1 MRRIWALADKDLLQT
16 RRDKLAG
23 LFTIIMPIAFT
34 LFLGLIIGT
43 GEQAYPLVL
52 ADQDKGDAA
61 RELVRGLR
69 GSEVVSVEVVGV
81 KEVDER
87 VDNGQAAAGLIIPKG
102 YSEAVAA
109 GRRAELTVVR
119 DAGSSGAQTAEQEVR
134 TLAGQQAVQTRAAT
148 AATEAVAQ
156 AYGIENADRL
166 RRDAAQAV
174 AQSLSAPAVTVGT
187 VQSGSSGGEVPSGFD
202 LTSTGMIINFVL
214 FSTMTAGVALI
225 MERRSGT
232 LQRLLTT
239 RASRGEL
246 IGGKVLGMFI
256 LTFIQQI
263 LLIGIGA
270 LAFGVDYFNDPA
282 ALLLVMISLSALV
295 SCLGLLLAT
304 LFGSEQALIAA
315 TVLISMAWAA
325 MSGGWF
331 PLEITGPTF
340 SAIGHVWP
348 TAWILD
354 AMRGIILKDYGVVD
368 VLPAVGYAFAWAAGF
383 FLIGVWRFRSTEK

>member
-23 LFTIIMPIAFT
+23 LFIVIMPIAFT

-69 GSEVVSVEVVGV
+69 RSEVVSVEAVGV
-81 KEVDER
+81 KEVDKQ

-109 GRRAELTVVR
+109 GRPAELTVVR

-134 TLAGQQAVQTRAAT
+134 TLAAQQAVQTRAAT

-166 RRDAAQAV
+166 RRDATQAV
-174 AQSLSAPAVTVGT
+174 AQSLSAPVVTVRT

-239 RASRGEL
+239 RATRGEL
-246 IGGKVLGMFI
+246 IGGKVLGMFV

-354 AMRGIILKDYGVVD
+354 AMRGIILKDYGVAD